1 MVKEIKAWCLYLYI
15 FKHIQSILL
24 LLSGL
29 SESAKNE
36 SAQQHTRVPVTQE
49 GECLVTRK
57 QSELLHTCRDQRG
70 NKFRGVRCQQSY
82 SSSSGLKTTQTPAH
96 PWNFLQNIIKE
107 IESHPLKTLLSSN
120 QTSCLPLSL
129 NYDKEMTYIPKQGFP
144 NEKLPP
150 SHDLF
155 KYNMYSNCCK
165 SLGLGLQVYPLET
178 LVRLIH
184 YNYFPALLQET
195 RK

>member
-1 MVKEIKAWCLYLYI
+1 M
-15 FKHIQSILL
+15 
-24 LLSGL
+24 
-29 SESAKNE
+29 
-36 SAQQHTRVPVTQE
+36 
-49 GECLVTRK
+49 
-57 QSELLHTCRDQRG
+57 
-70 NKFRGVRCQQSY
+70 
-82 SSSSGLKTTQTPAH
+82 
-96 PWNFLQNIIKE
+96 
-107 IESHPLKTLLSSN
+107 KTLLSSN

-195 RK
+195 RKCISFSIQSMSFCQKSFIKGVTTMSQGLVPSVLYILLITEIIYIYNKEKSLISK

>member
-1 MVKEIKAWCLYLYI
+1 M
-15 FKHIQSILL
+15 
-24 LLSGL
+24 
-29 SESAKNE
+29 
-36 SAQQHTRVPVTQE
+36 
-49 GECLVTRK
+49 
-57 QSELLHTCRDQRG
+57 
-70 NKFRGVRCQQSY
+70 
-82 SSSSGLKTTQTPAH
+82 
-96 PWNFLQNIIKE
+96 
-107 IESHPLKTLLSSN
+107 KTLLSSN
-120 QTSCLPLSL
+120 QTSCLPRSL

-195 RK
+195 RKWISLSIQSMSFCQKSFIKGVTTMSQGLVPSVLYILLITELTYTTKKKVWSVSDFIKSQGVKFKGE